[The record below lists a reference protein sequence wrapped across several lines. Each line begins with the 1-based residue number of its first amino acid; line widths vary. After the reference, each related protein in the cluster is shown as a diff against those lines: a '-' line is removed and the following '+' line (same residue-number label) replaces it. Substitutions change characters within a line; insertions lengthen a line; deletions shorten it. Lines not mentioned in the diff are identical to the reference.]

1 MEWYIRSHVVEK
13 VNVLLQFLSALK
25 YILYQLSF
33 RFFLQE
39 NFQNYIFFLS
49 QYNTQNI
56 SQLCQ
61 YIVYI
66 KTKFDNHVILEIKL
80 SFYSK
85 SSNGNDF
92 IVLFEIGLSRL
103 INKLSLRSNLNL
115 LQSVAKM
122 LKSSKFMA
130 QLHCNRWSDIAD
142 CLTFLR
148 CFPVRLEIPMC
159 SAAPV

>member
-1 MEWYIRSHVVEK
+1 MK
-13 VNVLLQFLSALK
+13 LLL
-25 YILYQLSF
+25 
-33 RFFLQE
+33 
-39 NFQNYIFFLS
+39 
-49 QYNTQNI
+49 
-56 SQLCQ
+56 
-61 YIVYI
+61 YI
-66 KTKFDNHVILEIKL
+66 KMKSDNHVILEMKL
-80 SFYSK
+80 SSYSK

-92 IVLFEIGLSRL
+92 IVFKIGLSRF

-148 CFPVRLEIPMC
+148 RFPVRLEIPMC
-159 SAAPV
+159 SAALV